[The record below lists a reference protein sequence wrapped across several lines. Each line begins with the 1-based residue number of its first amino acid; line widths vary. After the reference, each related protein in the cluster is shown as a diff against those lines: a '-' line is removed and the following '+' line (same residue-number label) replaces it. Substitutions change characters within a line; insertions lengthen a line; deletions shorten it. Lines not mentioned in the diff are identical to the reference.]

1 MKRSVCACV
10 FLVAVALLGGVEPVQ
25 AQQMVYRPL
34 NPAFGGNP
42 QNYHWMLSSAQA
54 QKDQPDALSGLQ
66 RDPLSDFTQG
76 LQRQVLS
83 ALSRELIFNRF
94 GSQIDL
100 TQEGRF
106 DLGDFIIEIMPGL
119 TGVDIRVTNVLSG
132 DQSLITIPNF

>member
-1 MKRSVCACV
+1 MKRSVCGCAIAIA
-10 FLVAVALLGGVEPVQ
+10 AVLLGGEPVEG
-25 AQQMVYRPL
+25 QQMVYRPQ

-42 QNYHWMLSSAQA
+42 LNYQWMLSSAQA
-54 QKDQPDALSGLQ
+54 QKDQPEALSGLQ

-94 GSQIDL
+94 GSEIDL
-100 TQEGRF
+100 TEEGRF

-119 TGVDIRVTNVLSG
+119 NGVDIRVTNVLSG